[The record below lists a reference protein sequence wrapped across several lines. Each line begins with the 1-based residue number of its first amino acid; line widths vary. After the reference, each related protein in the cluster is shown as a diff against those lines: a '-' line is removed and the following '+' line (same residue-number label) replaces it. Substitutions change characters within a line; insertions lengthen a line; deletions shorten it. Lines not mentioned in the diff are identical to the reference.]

1 MVTAVPSS
9 AAPRPAAPPVVPDV
23 SVVIPTRNEEENAL
37 PIAEA
42 VIREMDA
49 TGLSFDVIFIDNA
62 SQDRTVELLR
72 GLCARDPRVRLIVNT
87 RDFGQMR
94 SPTHAIFQARGR
106 AIINMCADFQDPP
119 ELIGEFVRRWQAG
132 ADVVLGVCASEKN
145 SVGLSAARGT
155 AYWFFERFGDY
166 PVIPNATGFG
176 LYTRQVVREI
186 ARLKEPEPF
195 FRGMLVETGFHIATI
210 SYPRPPRAGGR
221 SNNNFFALLD
231 FTLSGLAG
239 ASKRLVRVPFYLG
252 ALGAVMALAMLA
264 GGLLALVLGKPIAG
278 WLIAAVVQAEM
289 ALLFVFLGLVGD
301 QVRLISERT
310 RETPLVIE
318 RERVNFPDDR

>member
-1 MVTAVPSS
+1 MLVTA
-9 AAPRPAAPPVVPDV
+9 PDV

-42 VIREMDA
+42 VIREMEA

-62 SQDRTVELLR
+62 SQDRTVELLS

-94 SPTHAIFQARGR
+94 SPTHAIFQASGR

-132 ADVVLGVCASEKN
+132 ADIVLGVRASEEN
-145 SVGLSAARGT
+145 SVGLSAARGS
-155 AYWFFERFGDY
+155 AYWFFEKFGDY

-176 LYTRQVVREI
+176 LYTRRVVREI
-186 ARLKEPEPF
+186 ERLKEPEPF
-195 FRGMLVETGFHIATI
+195 FRGMLVETGFHIETI
-210 SYPRPPRAGGR
+210 AYPRPPRAGGK

-231 FTLSGLAG
+231 FTLSGIAG
-239 ASKRLVRVPFYLG
+239 SSKRLVRVPFYLG
-252 ALGAVMALAMLA
+252 VLGAMMAVLMLV
-264 GGLLALVLGKPIAG
+264 GGLIAFVLGKPIAG
-278 WLIAAVVQAEM
+278 WLIASVVQAEI

-301 QVRLISERT
+301 QVRLISERS
-310 RETPLVIE
+310 RQTPLVIE
-318 RERVNFPDDR
+318 RERINFPDDA

>member
-1 MVTAVPSS
+1 MLA
-9 AAPRPAAPPVVPDV
+9 VPDV
-23 SVVIPTRNEEENAL
+23 SVVIPTRNEEENAI

-42 VIREMDA
+42 VIREMEA
-49 TGLSFDVIFIDNA
+49 TGLSFDLLFIDNA

-106 AIINMCADFQDPP
+106 AVINMCADFQDPP
-119 ELIGEFVRRWQAG
+119 ELLGTFVRRWQDG
-132 ADVVLGVCASEKN
+132 ADIVLGVRASEK
-145 SVGLSAARGT
+145 SSAGLSVARNT
-155 AYWFFERFGDY
+155 AYWFFQTFGDY

-195 FRGMLVETGFHIATI
+195 FRGMLVETGFHIETI

-231 FTLSGLAG
+231 FALSGIAG
-239 ASKRLVRVPFYLG
+239 SSKRLVRVPFYLG
-252 ALGAVMALAMLA
+252 VVGAAMALLMLIGSVTA
-264 GGLLALVLGKPIAG
+264 FLLGKPIAG
-278 WLIAAVVQAEM
+278 WLIAAVVQAEV

-301 QVRLISERT
+301 QIRLISERS
-310 RETPLVIE
+310 RQTPLVIE
-318 RERVNFPDDR
+318 RERVNIPDEY

>member
-1 MVTAVPSS
+1 MLAS
-9 AAPRPAAPPVVPDV
+9 VPDV
-23 SVVIPTRNEEENAL
+23 SIVIPTRNEEENAL

-42 VIREMDA
+42 VIRQMEA

-94 SPTHAIFQARGR
+94 SPTHAIFQATGR
-106 AIINMCADFQDPP
+106 AVINMCADFQDPP

-132 ADVVLGVCASEKN
+132 ADIVLGVRASEEN
-145 SVGLSAARGT
+145 SVGLSAARSS
-155 AYWFFERFGDY
+155 AYWFFEKFGDY

-176 LYTRQVVREI
+176 LYTRRVVRQIE
-186 ARLKEPEPF
+186 RLKEPEPF
-195 FRGMLVETGFHIATI
+195 FRGMLVETGFHIDTI
-210 SYPRPPRAGGR
+210 SYPRPPRAGGQ

-239 ASKRLVRVPFYLG
+239 SSKRLVRVPFYLG
-252 ALGAVMALAMLA
+252 VLGAVMAVLMLL
-264 GGLLALVLGKPIAG
+264 GGLAAFLLGKPIAS
-278 WLIAAVVQAEM
+278 WLIAAVVQGEL
-289 ALLFVFLGLVGD
+289 ALLFAFLGLVGD
-301 QVRLISERT
+301 QVRLISERS
-310 RETPLVIE
+310 RQTPLVIE
-318 RERVNFPDDR
+318 RERINFPDDA

>member
-1 MVTAVPSS
+1 MLVTA
-9 AAPRPAAPPVVPDV
+9 PDV

-42 VIREMDA
+42 VIREMEA

-62 SQDRTVELLR
+62 SQDRTVELLSD
-72 GLCARDPRVRLIVNT
+72 LCARDPRVRLIVNT

-94 SPTHAIFQARGR
+94 SPTHAIFQASGR

-132 ADVVLGVCASEKN
+132 ADIVLGVRASEEN
-145 SVGLSAARGT
+145 SVGLSAARGS
-155 AYWFFERFGDY
+155 AYWFFEKFGDY

-176 LYTRQVVREI
+176 LYTRRVVREI
-186 ARLKEPEPF
+186 ERLKEPEPF
-195 FRGMLVETGFHIATI
+195 FRGMLVETGFHIETI
-210 SYPRPPRAGGR
+210 AYPRPPRAGGK

-231 FTLSGLAG
+231 FTLSGIAG
-239 ASKRLVRVPFYLG
+239 SSKRLVRVPFYLG
-252 ALGAVMALAMLA
+252 VLGAIMAVLMLV
-264 GGLLALVLGKPIAG
+264 GGLIAFVLGKPIAG
-278 WLIAAVVQAEM
+278 WLIASVVQAEI

-301 QVRLISERT
+301 QVRLISERS
-310 RETPLVIE
+310 RQTPLVIE
-318 RERVNFPDDR
+318 RERINFPDDA

>member
-1 MVTAVPSS
+1 MLVTA
-9 AAPRPAAPPVVPDV
+9 PDV

-42 VIREMDA
+42 VIREMEA

-62 SQDRTVELLR
+62 SQDRTVELLSD
-72 GLCARDPRVRLIVNT
+72 LCARDPRVRLIVNT

-94 SPTHAIFQARGR
+94 SPTHAIFQASGR

-132 ADVVLGVCASEKN
+132 ADIVLGVRASEEN
-145 SVGLSAARGT
+145 SIGLSAARGS
-155 AYWFFERFGDY
+155 AYWFFEKFGDY

-176 LYTRQVVREI
+176 LYTRRVVREI
-186 ARLKEPEPF
+186 ERLKEPEPF
-195 FRGMLVETGFHIATI
+195 FRGMLVETGFHIETI
-210 SYPRPPRAGGR
+210 AYPRPPRAGGK

-231 FTLSGLAG
+231 FTLSGIAG
-239 ASKRLVRVPFYLG
+239 SSKRLVRVPFYLG
-252 ALGAVMALAMLA
+252 VLGAIMAVLMLV
-264 GGLLALVLGKPIAG
+264 GGLIAFVLGKPIAG
-278 WLIAAVVQAEM
+278 WFIASVVQAEI

-301 QVRLISERT
+301 QVRLISERS
-310 RETPLVIE
+310 RQTPLVIE
-318 RERVNFPDDR
+318 RERVNFPDDA